1 MLGRKK
7 AQVFNKKF
15 LCSILENG
23 IFIKPL
29 KYNFFFLYSDSIFEL
44 LKKA

>member
-29 KYNFFFLYSDSIFEL
+29 KYNFFFFCILTVSL
-44 LKKA
+44 NC